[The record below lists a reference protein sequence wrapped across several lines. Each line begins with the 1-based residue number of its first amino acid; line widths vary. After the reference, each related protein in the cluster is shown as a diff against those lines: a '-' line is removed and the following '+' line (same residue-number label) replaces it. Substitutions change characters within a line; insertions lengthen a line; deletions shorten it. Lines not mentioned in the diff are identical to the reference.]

1 MAYKG
6 KYGCVD
12 ERSADKEI
20 GQVAAS
26 LPVLAR
32 FPFLPGLSAGQEE
45 YMSEVSRLLA
55 SLAVENDGLVLFVKA
70 YSAV

>member
-6 KYGCVD
+6 KNGCVD
-12 ERSADKEI
+12 ERAADKEI
-20 GQVAAS
+20 GQAPAEMP
-26 LPVLAR
+26 LLAR
-32 FPFLPGLSAGQEE
+32 FLFLPGLSAGQEE
-45 YMSEVSRLLA
+45 YMTEVSRLLA